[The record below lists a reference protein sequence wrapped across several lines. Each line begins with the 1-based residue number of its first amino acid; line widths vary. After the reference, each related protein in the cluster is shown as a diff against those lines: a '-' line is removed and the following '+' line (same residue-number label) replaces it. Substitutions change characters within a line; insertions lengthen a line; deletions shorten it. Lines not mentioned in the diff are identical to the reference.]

1 MSERLGLCRIGPYN
15 VVNATLSD
23 CVALSLDAIAVRKR
37 TFFACLNPHSLVVG
51 DVDRRFQS
59 ALQSSELLVADGV
72 GVVVAARLLGCSR
85 LERVTGP
92 EFFLALSKAMDS
104 SEIQKSVYFLGSS
117 ECVLDAIVKRFRED
131 YPNVRIAGCYS
142 PPFMD
147 NFDITENKKILDL
160 VSSAN
165 PDVLWVGLSAPKQE
179 KWIFSHRD
187 AIRATFVGAIGA
199 AFDFYAGSVPR
210 APLILR
216 RLGLEWLYRL
226 AVEPARLWRRVFVSG
241 PIFLFRVVCLVLS
254 RDKG

>member
-1 MSERLGLCRIGPYN
+1 MSEQLGLCRIGPYN
-15 VVNATLSD
+15 VVNVTLSD
-23 CVALSLDAIAVRKR
+23 CVALSLDAISARKR
-37 TFFACLNPHSLVVG
+37 TFFACLNPHSFVVG

-72 GVVVAARLLGCSR
+72 GVVVAARVLGCSR

-92 EFFLALSKAMDS
+92 EFFLALSNAMNA
-104 SEIQKSVYFLGSS
+104 SEIRRSVYFLGSS
-117 ECVLDAIVKRFRED
+117 EFVLDAIIKRFGED
-131 YPNVRIAGCYS
+131 FPNVRIAGCYS
-142 PPFMD
+142 PPFID
-147 NFDITENKKILDL
+147 NFDMTENEKILDL
-160 VSSAN
+160 ISTAN

-179 KWIFSHRD
+179 KWIVSHRE

-241 PIFLFRVVCLVLS
+241 PIFLFRVVCLAIS
-254 RDKG
+254 RDKA